1 MPKHLDEPSSLT
13 KERLKGELLA
23 HSGELPSG
31 NATEDVYVQLY
42 RKNRTAQNR
51 DGPSPVL
58 DALYS
63 DEELPPPVVS
73 SRSRSSG
80 RKAIRERDE
89 AQPEQLDVSSLTDQA
104 LRDQL
109 LQKSAHVGPIVAS
122 TRKLYEKQLLKLL
135 DARRIV
141 PELVLKEAPVNHN
154 GNAES
159 ELYSD
164 KEDEV
169 TREPEAEPVPVVE
182 RRLRGRGGAA
192 HSHSRQSD
200 PVGGAAHSHSRQ
212 SDPRD
217 KIPASDRNP
226 KVRED
231 VLKELFPNNVN
242 SPTGITATCRRPIK
256 GAAGRP
262 ATPTALWRDENFL
275 FFPRKN
281 AAKTTSASSC
291 YAASSAVGRVPSSS
305 PSMSPLMSPASTSSS
320 SRPPSAAQAKAP
332 PRSLSLWMKLLLL
345 AVVTAFLFFLYQAME
360 SNSINPFAATE

>member
-1 MPKHLDEPSSLT
+1 MSLT
-13 KERLKGELLA
+13 SLKDNAIYDEVT
-23 HSGELPSG
+23 PSLH
-31 NATEDVYVQLY
+31 A
-42 RKNRTAQNR
+42 A
-51 DGPSPVL
+51 
-58 DALYS
+58 
-63 DEELPPPVVS
+63 
-73 SRSRSSG
+73 
-80 RKAIRERDE
+80 
-89 AQPEQLDVSSLTDQA
+89 
-104 LRDQL
+104 
-109 LQKSAHVGPIVAS
+109 AS

-182 RRLRGRGGAA
+182 RRLRSRGGAF
-192 HSHSRQSD
+192 HSRQSD
-200 PVGGAAHSHSRQ
+200 PVGGAAHSHSGQSDPVGGAAHSRQSDPVGGAAHSHSRQSDPAGGAAYSRQ

-320 SRPPSAAQAKAP
+320 SSSRPPSAAQAKAP
-332 PRSLSLWMKLLLL
+332 PRSLSLWMKVLLL
-345 AVVTAFLFFLYQAME
+345 AVVTAFLFFMYQAME

>member
-1 MPKHLDEPSSLT
+1 MSLT
-13 KERLKGELLA
+13 SLKDNAIYDEVT
-23 HSGELPSG
+23 PSLH
-31 NATEDVYVQLY
+31 A
-42 RKNRTAQNR
+42 A
-51 DGPSPVL
+51 
-58 DALYS
+58 
-63 DEELPPPVVS
+63 
-73 SRSRSSG
+73 
-80 RKAIRERDE
+80 
-89 AQPEQLDVSSLTDQA
+89 
-104 LRDQL
+104 
-109 LQKSAHVGPIVAS
+109 AS

-182 RRLRGRGGAA
+182 RRLRSRGGAFHSRQSDPVDGAAHSGRSDPVGGAAHSGQSDPVGGAA

-200 PVGGAAHSHSRQ
+200 PVGGAAHSGR

-231 VLKELFPNNVN
+231 VLKELFPNNAN

-305 PSMSPLMSPASTSSS
+305 PSMSPASSSS

-345 AVVTAFLFFLYQAME
+345 AVVAAFLFFMYQAME